1 MDITCPQCNFS
12 KTLDPSKVPDHP
24 IKATCPK
31 CGQQF
36 TYVKSSLDQHSAE
49 PALPEQVT
57 CPHCGLAQ
65 AKAESCRGCGNQFLD
80 DSSGRTGASS
90 ESANT
95 DSSLEGL
102 AELRRVANDQPAE
115 LQPKAGFWL
124 RVVATLIDSVLLSA
138 IQLTLTLTISFVV
151 GLLGIA
157 TSEDPAISFIVWLFG
172 MTISFGY
179 AVFFTGYCG
188 QTPGKMALRIKVIC
202 TDGDPVSYGRAAK
215 REILGKFVSS
225 ILLCIGYIMVAFDTH
240 KQGLHDKIAD
250 TYVIKL

>member
-36 TYVKSSLDQHSAE
+36 TYVKSVDQSRSE
-49 PALPEQVT
+49 PGLPEQVT
-57 CPHCGLAQ
+57 CPQCGLAQ
-65 AKAESCRGCGNQFLD
+65 AKTESCRGCGNQFVD

-90 ESANT
+90 ENANT
-95 DSSLEGL
+95 DASLDGL
-102 AELRRVANDQPAE
+102 SRLRSVANDQPAE

-124 RVVATLIDSVLLSA
+124 RVVATLIDSALLSA
-138 IQLTLTLTISFVV
+138 IQLALTLSISFLI
-151 GLLGIA
+151 GLFGIA
-157 TSEDPAISFIVWLFG
+157 ASEDPAISFIVWLFG
-172 MTISFGY
+172 MTISLGY

-225 ILLCIGYIMVAFDTH
+225 ILLCIGYIMVAFDAQ

>member
-1 MDITCPQCNFS
+1 MDITCPQCDFS

-31 CGQQF
+31 CGHQF
-36 TYVKSSLDQHSAE
+36 TYVKSVDQHTTE
-49 PALPEQVT
+49 TGLPEQVT
-57 CPHCGLAQ
+57 CPQCGLAQ
-65 AKAESCRGCGNQFLD
+65 AKGEPCRGCGYQRVD
-80 DSSGRTGASS
+80 DSSRRTGVSY
-90 ESANT
+90 ESTTT
-95 DSSLEGL
+95 DSSLHGF
-102 AELRRVANDQPAE
+102 ARLRSVANDLPAE
-115 LQPKAGFWL
+115 LKPKAGFWL

-138 IQLTLTLTISFVV
+138 IQLALTLSISFVV

-188 QTPGKMALRIKVIC
+188 QTPGKMALRIKVIR

-250 TYVIKL
+250 TYVIKM